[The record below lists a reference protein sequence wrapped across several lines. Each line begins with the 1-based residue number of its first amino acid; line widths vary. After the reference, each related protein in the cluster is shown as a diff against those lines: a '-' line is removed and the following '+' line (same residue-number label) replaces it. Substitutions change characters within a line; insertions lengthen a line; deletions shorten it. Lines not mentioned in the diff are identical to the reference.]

1 MEGARIIIESIEKH
15 GVDRVFGYP
24 GGAVLPLYEALRNS
38 SLVHVLTR
46 TEQGAAHA
54 ASGYARMTGK
64 AGVCIVTSGPG
75 ATNIITGIATAQ
87 ADSVPM
93 LVITGQVKRDQIGTD
108 AFQEADITGASEPF
122 TKHTYLVQDEKDLPR
137 IMNEA
142 FHIASTGRPGPV
154 LIDIPV
160 DIQTMDIDNN
170 CDEQINIRGYKPVF
184 HGNRRQIKKALDAIE
199 KSERPLIC
207 AGGGIL
213 CSGARTPLNIFLQ
226 KTGIPVVHTLMG
238 NSAVDKDLPN
248 VMGMIGS
255 HGHLRAKQALKE
267 ADLLLIIGAR
277 ISDRATAGGHIFER
291 EKTILHID
299 VDPAEVGKN
308 IETQIPIVGDAG
320 DVLLYMLKH
329 INPEK
334 SWDWKPSRTPSEAA
348 VPLKTNPD
356 RLDPAVLLDYL
367 SKKADSDA
375 VFTADVG
382 LNQIWA
388 ARHIDMSGKRR
399 FLTSGGLGTMGYG
412 LPAAIG
418 AKMAV
423 PNRQVFAVM
432 GDGGIQM
439 SLGELG
445 TLTESG
451 DKVIILLLN
460 NQYLGMVRE
469 LQDNAY
475 GLDCRHGVRFEKG
488 PDFVQ
493 IAKAYGLKSAHAHN
507 MESFSEILD
516 LALKGVE
523 SWLIDCRID
532 PKINS
537 VRRF

>member
-1 MEGARIIIESIEKH
+1 MEGAKIIIGSIEKH
-15 GVDRVFGYP
+15 GVDRVFGHP

-38 SLVHVLTR
+38 SLTHVLTR

-64 AGVCIVTSGPG
+64 PGVCIVTSGPG

-87 ADSVPM
+87 ADSVP
-93 LVITGQVKRDQIGTD
+93 LVVITGQVQRDRIGTD
-108 AFQEADITGASEPF
+108 AFQEADIAGASEPF
-122 TKHTYLVQDEKDLPR
+122 TKHTYLVQDAADLPR

-154 LIDIPV
+154 LVDIPV
-160 DIQTMDIDNN
+160 DVQKEDVQAENDPS
-170 CDEQINIRGYKPVF
+170 INIRGYKPVF
-184 HGNRRQIKKALDAIE
+184 KGNRKQIKAAIAALE

-213 CSGARTPLNIFLQ
+213 CSGSRTPLNIFLQ

-238 NSAVDKDLPN
+238 NGAVDMDLPN

-267 ADLLLIIGAR
+267 SDLLIIIGAR

-291 EKTILHID
+291 EKIILHID
-299 VDPAEVGKN
+299 IDPAEVGKN
-308 IETQIPIVGDAG
+308 IETHIPIVGDAG
-320 DVLLYMLKH
+320 DVLIYMLKH
-329 INPEK
+329 MDFTK
-334 SWDWKPSRTPSEAA
+334 TWDWKPSRTPSEAV
-348 VPLKTNPD
+348 VPMKSSPD
-356 RLDPAVLLDYL
+356 RLDPAVLLHHV
-367 SKKADSDA
+367 SEKADSDA
-375 VFTADVG
+375 IFTADVG

-388 ARHIDMSGKRR
+388 ARHITMSGKRR

-412 LPAAIG
+412 LPSAIG
-418 AKMAV
+418 AKMAA
-423 PNRQVFAVM
+423 PERQVFAVM

-445 TLTESG
+445 TLSESG
-451 DKVIILLLN
+451 EKVVILLLN

-475 GLDCRHGVRFEKG
+475 GVDCRHGVYFKKG

-493 IAKAYGLKSAHAHN
+493 IAEAYGLKSAHAYN
-507 MESFSEILD
+507 MESFGKILEQSLCGQD
-516 LALKGVE
+516 